1 MKPWR
6 KSLIRNSVKRIAL
19 LLPLLLIGSC
29 GEPESGPSMAGP
41 EIYRSER
48 NGLCVAGS
56 GESLRAGF
64 IAFGPGD
71 ANCSAA
77 GSAERANGVLRITP
91 RGERACLIEITLE
104 NGQAVFAARSDAC
117 AYYCGPG
124 ADFSGLTLQ
133 HSSDSRAVTDLAGDP
148 LC

>member
-1 MKPWR
+1 M
-6 KSLIRNSVKRIAL
+6 VL
-19 LLPLLLIGSC
+19 LLPLLFIGSC
-29 GEPESGPSMAGP
+29 GEPESGPAMAGA

-48 NGLCVAGS
+48 NGLCIAGS
-56 GESLRAGF
+56 GETLRAGF

-91 RGERACLIEITLE
+91 RGERACRIEIGIE
-104 NGQAVFAARSDAC
+104 DGRAVFAARSDAC

-133 HSSDSRAVTDLAGDP
+133 RSSDSRPVTDFAGDP